1 MNEKIAIKLNPK
13 DINYLI
19 ESLLFASSVS
29 VGADWKE
36 DSYENMITLAKQL
49 KNTLSSQ
56 LKLEHVNFFKE
67 EYYEDSWSEE
77 ILKEFGDQLEIISLE
92 DCKNAVSVD

>member
-1 MNEKIAIKLNPK
+1 MNKNITLTLDAEKV
-13 DINYLI
+13 NYII

-36 DSYENMITLAKQL
+36 DSCNKLFDIAKEL
-49 KNTLSSQ
+49 KNTISGD

-67 EYYEDSWSEE
+67 EYYEDSWSEN
-77 ILKEFGDQLEIISLE
+77 ILKEFGDQIEIISLD
-92 DCKNAVSVD
+92 DCKK